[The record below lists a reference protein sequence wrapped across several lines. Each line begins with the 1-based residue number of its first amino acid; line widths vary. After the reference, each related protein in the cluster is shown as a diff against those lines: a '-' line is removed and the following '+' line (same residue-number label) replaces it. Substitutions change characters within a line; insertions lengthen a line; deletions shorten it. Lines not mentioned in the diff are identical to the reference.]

1 MSAQPGYLLVVDDVP
16 DILELLDAM
25 LKFKGYR
32 VLTARNGQEALE
44 VIERERPALIIADI
58 LMPKMDGFTLV
69 NRLRLNPQTRNI
81 PIIFL
86 SATYVAPEDK
96 AFARTIGVTRFI
108 EKPVDVESFLPMIAE
123 YLTQGPP
130 VPTEPLNEY
139 DFYTGYRK
147 RLEVKLKQ
155 KNTQIARDQHL
166 LGTLSDSE
174 RPAFEVS
181 LHQTISERDEMQ
193 QLVSQIRKL
202 LENISKPE

>member
-1 MSAQPGYLLVVDDVP
+1 MSAQQGYLLVVDDVP
-16 DILELLDAM
+16 DILELLNAM

-69 NRLRLNPQTRNI
+69 NRLRLNPQTRDI
-81 PIIFL
+81 PVIFL

-96 AFARTIGVTRFI
+96 AFALTIGVTRFI
-108 EKPVDVESFLPMIAE
+108 EKPVEIESFLPMIAE
-123 YLTQGPP
+123 YLKQGPP
-130 VPTEPLNEY
+130 ASLEPLNEY

-166 LGTLSDSE
+166 LETLPESE

-193 QLVSQIRKL
+193 HLISQIREL
-202 LENISKPE
+202 LENKAKPD